1 MSYPLGIDNPIVVKQ
16 VMGSTNWALYWRED
30 WIKIGTFSNQFTAM
44 GAGANATR
52 YTRADRAGMIAAT
65 SRERLIAL
73 RIRFFMIQRM

>member
-1 MSYPLGIDNPIVVKQ
+1 
-16 VMGSTNWALYWRED
+16 
-30 WIKIGTFSNQFTAM
+30 M

-52 YTRADRAGMIAAT
+52 YTRAASAGMIEAT